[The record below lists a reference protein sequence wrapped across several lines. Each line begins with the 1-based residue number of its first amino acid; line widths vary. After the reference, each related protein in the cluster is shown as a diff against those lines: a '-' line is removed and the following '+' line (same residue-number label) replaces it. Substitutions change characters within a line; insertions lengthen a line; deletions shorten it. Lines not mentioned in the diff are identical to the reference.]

1 MAQVQLDV
9 LYDVKGL
16 GALKQSQTAMNAAA
30 KATADANGRLRDAKG
45 RYIGAGAAAKGAAGG
60 VRAFGNAVK
69 GLAGLAGVT
78 SAVVAF
84 GAALNTI
91 VNADFSKAKLRSL
104 GVDADD
110 LSQRLATVSKELGYQ
125 ASQAEL
131 LGAAY
136 DVASA
141 GFTDAADAAAVL
153 KAASLGATGGFAE
166 LNTVANA
173 TTSVLNAYGAS
184 AQDAEKY
191 VDQFIQTQNDGKI
204 VVAEYADNIGKVAS
218 AAAGLKIPLA
228 EVNAI
233 IAQSTAA
240 GVKAEVA
247 FTGVKSALAR
257 LASGE
262 ASKALEPLG
271 VNINAATLASDG
283 LIGTLEKI
291 KASGADTG
299 AVFKAL
305 GTEAAP
311 ALLPVLNNLDKANEL
326 LENQKTS
333 AGAAAAAQQLAANTL
348 KGAWTA
354 AIGALS
360 NLVVQLLP
368 LFKPLGQVIMLLAK
382 AIGTVATN
390 IGQIL
395 RIAASFGAAVVVFK
409 GAAIATKAWAAA
421 TFLLAKGMKAAAVAK
436 SALLALTGKGLL
448 LVAGAGAAAA
458 ATYYA
463 LGEAMGD
470 SSEQQKQ
477 YNADVAELEGLMGSL
492 QVAGEGLIGTLGQ
505 IGQTPE
511 GAGPG
516 LTAIDEKV
524 QKLQTDA
531 DVLGQKLQGALTA
544 ETTGIE
550 NALRVT
556 QARYAAENQIL
567 DARKQSAT
575 AALEAAETDADRE
588 KAAREIYEQ
597 TVRQA
602 EIQYNATV
610 AAAEAEEQKLAAQAR
625 YIEGQVKIQQM
636 KLAEAQASK
645 TVTQAHYEAVNQANQ
660 ALQTAQQN
668 IQAQQQITDAIV
680 RGADATLQK
689 KMEAA
694 RVTMEMQMQTQQQ
707 AQTNAQIAEGAN
719 QMSRLA
725 NEAERARAASSG
737 VGVGGGGGGGGGGGM
752 GAGAYTAGK
761 KFIGTKKLDA
771 DGKVVSKTQAEME
784 REHNQLRIGGW
795 KGSIIRYDQIRS
807 TPEAAGFDAGWHA
820 AGLNSA
826 DARSNAMRA
835 MQVGG
840 SIGPRGSVVYNEY
853 MRMNPHQQGW
863 QRAQTN
869 TYAEGGYVTGPQQ
882 AIVGEGG
889 EPEYIIPASKMDGA
903 MQRYSAGM
911 RGSSMIPSSAEVSV
925 NYNGSTVD
933 MGGTSYINKGD
944 VTGIVSQAVNQTL
957 TTLQR
962 SSKARLTAGLR

>member
-16 GALKQSQTAMNAAA
+16 SALKQSQKAMDSAA
-30 KATADANGRLRDAKG
+30 KAANSGAIANQKYGRS
-45 RYIGAGAAAKGAAGG
+45 AAAAGVASKGAAGG
-60 VRAFGNAVK
+60 VKAFGNAVK

-84 GAALNTI
+84 SAAMNTI
-91 VNADFSKAKLRSL
+91 VNADFSKAKLKSL
-104 GVDADD
+104 GVDAND

-141 GFTDAADAAAVL
+141 GFTDAADAADVL

-166 LNTVANA
+166 LDAVANA

-184 AQDAEKY
+184 AKDAGKY

-262 ASKALEPLG
+262 ASKVLEPLG

-360 NLVVQLLP
+360 NIVVQLLP
-368 LFKPLGQVIMLLAK
+368 LFKPLGQIIMLLAK
-382 AIGTVATN
+382 ALGTVATN
-390 IGQIL
+390 IGNIL

-556 QARYAAENQIL
+556 QARFDAENQIL
-567 DARKQSAT
+567 DAKKQSAT
-575 AALEAAETDADRE
+575 AALEAAETDGERAN
-588 KAAREIYEQ
+588 AAREIYNA
-597 TVRQA
+597 TVAQA
-602 EIQYNATV
+602 ELQYNATV

-625 YIEGQVKIQQM
+625 YIQGQVRIQQM
-636 KLAEAQASK
+636 KLAEAQAAG
-645 TVTQAHYEAVNQANQ
+645 TVTQAHHEAVNQANQ
-660 ALQTAQQN
+660 ALQIAQQN
-668 IQAQQQITDAIV
+668 IQAQQQITDAII

-689 KMEAA
+689 QMEAA

-707 AQTNAQIAEGAN
+707 AQTNAAIAQGAN
-719 QMSRLA
+719 EMSRLA

-737 VGVGGGGGGGGGGGM
+737 ISGGGGGGGFAGSSSSKKYATHNPYSIKDGKIVKMNVAERFEAQKAAQMQQKVDQMNAQSRVVQAFDRSSLSADGRYAHNLTSVWQGGGM
-752 GAGAYTAGK
+752 
-761 KFIGTKKLDA
+761 IGP
-771 DGKVVSKTQAEME
+771 
-784 REHNQLRIGGW
+784 
-795 KGSIIRYDQIRS
+795 KGSQRYNDFKQ
-807 TPEAAGFDAGWHA
+807 
-820 AGLNSA
+820 
-826 DARSNAMRA
+826 MY
-835 MQVGG
+835 GG
-840 SIGPRGSVVYNEY
+840 HLGYE
-853 MRMNPHQQGW
+853 
-863 QRAQTN
+863 TF
-869 TYAEGGYVTGPQQ
+869 AEGGYVSGPTQ
-882 AIVGEGG
+882 AVVGEGG

-911 RGSSMIPSSAEVSV
+911 RGSSMIPSSADVSV